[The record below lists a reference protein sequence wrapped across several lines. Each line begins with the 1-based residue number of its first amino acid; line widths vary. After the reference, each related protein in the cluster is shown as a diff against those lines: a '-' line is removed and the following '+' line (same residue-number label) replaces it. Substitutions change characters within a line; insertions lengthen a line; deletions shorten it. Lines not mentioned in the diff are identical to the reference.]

1 MALFFFVCGF
11 AFLWFWP
18 EHLFSNWVIVLGFF
32 FLMQLFL
39 SFCCIVPLEELVFF
53 LSIDFFFFERLIP
66 ALFLVLGWG
75 NQPERVQ
82 VGIYLLLYTLLA
94 SLSLLVGILFIY
106 NSLGLLCL
114 FLLIGNCSLV
124 GALFYICMVFAF
136 LVRMPMFIVH
146 L

>member
-1 MALFFFVCGF
+1 MVLARASVFQLGYCSGIFLFD
-11 AFLWFWP
+11 A
-18 EHLFSNWVIVLGFF
+18 IVLILLLYCTFRRIG
-32 FLMQLFL
+32 FL
-39 SFCCIVPLEELVFF
+39 SFYIFF
-53 LSIDFFFFERLIP
+53 FFFFFERLIP